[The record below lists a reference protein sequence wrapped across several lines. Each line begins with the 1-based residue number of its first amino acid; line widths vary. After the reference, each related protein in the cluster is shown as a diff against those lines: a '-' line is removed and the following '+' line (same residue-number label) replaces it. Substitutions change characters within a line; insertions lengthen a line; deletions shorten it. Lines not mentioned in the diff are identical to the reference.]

1 METALFLTCQKTFF
15 LLLYFFL
22 FFFLYLF
29 VKFSRY
35 KQTKQMIPDTKIIRG
50 LIYTSAVLQT
60 AVAPFA
66 FFYYIYYIT
75 SEQKLFSI
83 HSSVDT
89 FIHYWLGCELMFYVY
104 FQITRSRM
112 QRILP
117 SVAPSAKERSDLYSV
132 CLANIDQAETW
143 LPDWFMLAH
152 DASLHPQF
160 EDIGRDNVAEW

>member
-1 METALFLTCQKTFF
+1 
-15 LLLYFFL
+15 
-22 FFFLYLF
+22 
-29 VKFSRY
+29 
-35 KQTKQMIPDTKIIRG
+35 MIPDTSVTRG
-50 LIYTSAVLQT
+50 LIFSSAVVQT

-66 FFYYIYYIT
+66 FFYYVYYFAT
-75 SEQKLFSI
+75 EQKPFVI
-83 HSSVDT
+83 HQSVDT
-89 FIHYWLGCELMFYVY
+89 FIHYWLGCELMFYVF

-143 LPDWFMLAH
+143 LPEWFTLSS
-152 DASLHPQF
+152 DASLHPRF